1 MQNELP
7 GFVFRPKLKG
17 IALAIVLVLLCSV
30 SGGYAVADNP
40 LRVGVANKFLL
51 APALGSLE
59 ELSRSGV
66 ASVKQLQSSVA
77 LRDAFAANQVD
88 MIIDSAQSLSL
99 LPADILAKS
108 SAIWDVAASYGSI
121 GVITSPKGSEKFES
135 VSDLDSVKVLADAA
149 SPAYYFALWLG
160 DCMGYRR
167 GGPEFAYRNSSIALD
182 LVAGERYQAVVAEEP
197 ILSYLALRKP
207 GGKVLTSTAN
217 YQPVIHYIALARDSA
232 VKSMSTK
239 MVALIEAV
247 FQGQLELGSWA
258 ELLDHAWEKRGLT
271 DADPYVFMKYTYFDK
286 AYNIDVFFG
295 GPSLGEQISVAAVS
309 THVHTGT
316 IWQSDPKAAVSGF
329 RLSDEVMSRVAI
341 QGKTIEPDP
350 RPWSGV
356 REIMR
361 FEDEIGFE
369 LASSEITPEGL
380 RKLSGIA
387 DRIRTRHRGEIRIEV
402 EGWADS
408 IGTVDFNL
416 RLSGNRA
423 NSVADFLIANLGL
436 SARDV
441 VGRGMGVGGDD
452 PLHRRTIIRVFQ
464 KEVW

>member
-7 GFVFRPKLKG
+7 GFLFRPTFRG
-17 IALAIVLVLLCSV
+17 VSLAIVLGLLCSI
-30 SGGYAVADNP
+30 SGGYAVADTP
-40 LRVGVANKFLL
+40 LRVGVVNKFLL

-66 ASVKQLQSSVA
+66 ASVTEFRSSVA
-77 LRDAFAANQVD
+77 LRDAFATNQLD

-99 LPADILAKS
+99 LPANTLTKS

-121 GVITSPKGSEKFES
+121 GVATSPKGFAKFES

-160 DCMGYRR
+160 DCMGYRH
-167 GGPEFAYRNSSIALD
+167 GGPVFTYRKPNIALD
-182 LVAGERYQAVVAEEP
+182 LAVNERYQAIVAEEP
-197 ILSYLALRKP
+197 ILSDLVLGKP

-217 YQPVIHYIALARDSA
+217 YQPVIHYVALAHDSA
-232 VKSMSTK
+232 VKSMSPK
-239 MVALIEAV
+239 MIALIEAV
-247 FQGQLELGSWA
+247 FRGQLKLGSWSN
-258 ELLDHAWEKRGLT
+258 LLDHAWEKRGST
-271 DADPYVFMKYTYFDK
+271 DADPYIFMKYTYFDK
-286 AYNIDVFFG
+286 AYNTDVFFG
-295 GPSLGEQISVAAVS
+295 DRSLGEQISAAAAR
-309 THVHTGT
+309 THAHTGT
-316 IWQSDPKAAVSGF
+316 IWQSDSKAAIPGF
-329 RLSDEVMSRVAI
+329 RLSRAVISRVAT

-350 RPWSGV
+350 RPWSGA
-356 REIMR
+356 RETMR

-369 LASSEITPEGL
+369 LASSAITPEGL

-408 IGTVDFNL
+408 IGTIDFNL
-416 RLSGNRA
+416 RLSKDRA
-423 NSVADFLIANLGL
+423 SSVASFLMANLDL

-452 PLHRRTIIRVFQ
+452 PLHRRTVIRVFQ

>member
-1 MQNELP
+1 
-7 GFVFRPKLKG
+7 
-17 IALAIVLVLLCSV
+17 
-30 SGGYAVADNP
+30 VA
-40 LRVGVANKFLL
+40 
-51 APALGSLE
+51 
-59 ELSRSGV
+59 
-66 ASVKQLQSSVA
+66 
-77 LRDAFAANQVD
+77 
-88 MIIDSAQSLSL
+88 
-99 LPADILAKS
+99 
-108 SAIWDVAASYGSI
+108 
-121 GVITSPKGSEKFES
+121 T
-135 VSDLDSVKVLADAA
+135 
-149 SPAYYFALWLG
+149 
-160 DCMGYRR
+160 
-167 GGPEFAYRNSSIALD
+167 
-182 LVAGERYQAVVAEEP
+182 
-197 ILSYLALRKP
+197 
-207 GGKVLTSTAN
+207 
-217 YQPVIHYIALARDSA
+217 
-232 VKSMSTK
+232 
-239 MVALIEAV
+239 
-247 FQGQLELGSWA
+247 
-258 ELLDHAWEKRGLT
+258 
-271 DADPYVFMKYTYFDK
+271 
-286 AYNIDVFFG
+286 
-295 GPSLGEQISVAAVS
+295 
-309 THVHTGT
+309 
-316 IWQSDPKAAVSGF
+316 
-329 RLSDEVMSRVAI
+329 

-350 RPWSGV
+350 RPWSGA

>member
-1 MQNELP
+1 
-7 GFVFRPKLKG
+7 
-17 IALAIVLVLLCSV
+17 
-30 SGGYAVADNP
+30 
-40 LRVGVANKFLL
+40 
-51 APALGSLE
+51 
-59 ELSRSGV
+59 
-66 ASVKQLQSSVA
+66 
-77 LRDAFAANQVD
+77 
-88 MIIDSAQSLSL
+88 
-99 LPADILAKS
+99 
-108 SAIWDVAASYGSI
+108 
-121 GVITSPKGSEKFES
+121 
-135 VSDLDSVKVLADAA
+135 
-149 SPAYYFALWLG
+149 
-160 DCMGYRR
+160 
-167 GGPEFAYRNSSIALD
+167 
-182 LVAGERYQAVVAEEP
+182 
-197 ILSYLALRKP
+197 
-207 GGKVLTSTAN
+207 
-217 YQPVIHYIALARDSA
+217 
-232 VKSMSTK
+232 
-239 MVALIEAV
+239 
-247 FQGQLELGSWA
+247 
-258 ELLDHAWEKRGLT
+258 
-271 DADPYVFMKYTYFDK
+271 
-286 AYNIDVFFG
+286 
-295 GPSLGEQISVAAVS
+295 
-309 THVHTGT
+309 
-316 IWQSDPKAAVSGF
+316 
-329 RLSDEVMSRVAI
+329 MSRVAI

-369 LASSEITPEGL
+369 LASSEITPDGL